1 MFFADHFSTTAAPL
15 NNRYFPRWCPPEN
28 GGRHRGKAPQ
38 HKDSPPAKTPQLKV
52 VPHGW
57 LSHQLSQ
64 RNPRVGEKISANYW
78 DFSSVDFLN
87 LFFKVFSTAT
97 ITSKTLII
105 FPSTPVILFRQNF
118 IAQGQC

>member
-1 MFFADHFSTTAAPL
+1 MFFADHFSTTAAP
-15 NNRYFPRWCPPEN
+15 RIAAIFR
-28 GGRHRGKAPQ
+28 GGVASPHFQGSTAEKP
-38 HKDSPPAKTPQLKV
+38 HSNSPPAKTPQLKV

-64 RNPRVGEKISANYW
+64 RNPRVGGKISANYW
-78 DFSSVDFLN
+78 DFSSVGFLN
-87 LFFKVFSTAT
+87 LFFKVFSIST